1 MNVCC
6 TTDMEKVVDQYF
18 VQEDSIVR
26 QIWGKSDTILL
37 IFAGGAAEF
46 ALSKSVDWL
55 FFTGKL
61 PADPIGRLFSTV
73 NYAKRIV
80 FSKEKDAYKAIEDIN
95 LIHQGLEKRRGY
107 RIPEWAYR
115 DVLFMLIDYSIRSF
129 ELLERELSLAE
140 KEEILEVFNRL
151 GHGMHIP
158 NLPESFHDWEKARVA
173 HLLSNLNYSGYTRDL
188 FDRYR
193 QQLGLVRYDMLLGMQ
208 ALIVP
213 PHVHELMKFRKMSIY
228 PALVS
233 GYKLTKVM
241 HLDDFFKDLILPSKY
256 KEEIKGLDEKFGNQ
270 EIR

>member
-1 MNVCC
+1 MSVAVTKMN
-6 TTDMEKVVDQYF
+6 EKVDEYF
-18 VQEDSIVR
+18 VEEGSIVR

-46 ALSKSVDWL
+46 ALSKAVDWL

-80 FSKEKDAYKAIEDIN
+80 FSKEKDAYKAIQDIN
-95 LIHQGLEKRRGY
+95 SIHQALEKRRGY

-115 DVLFMLIDYSIRSF
+115 DVLFMLIDYSIRAY
-129 ELLERELSLAE
+129 EVLERPLTEAE
-140 KEEILEVFNRL
+140 KEEVLNVFNKL
-151 GHGMHIP
+151 GKGMHIP
-158 NLPESFHDWEKARVA
+158 ALPETFADWEPAREE
-173 HLLSNLNYSGYTRDL
+173 HLIANLKCSGYTRDL

-193 QQLGLVRYDMLLGMQ
+193 KQLGLVRYDMLLGMQ

-213 PHVHELMKFRKMSIY
+213 PRVHELMKFRKMSIY

-256 KEEIKGLDEKFGNQ
+256 KEEIKGLDEKLGNQ
-270 EIR
+270 GIR